1 MIHDISAI
9 FFTKHL
15 QFCPK
20 ININS
25 LHLLLIL
32 SSTPRKK
39 FLENQQSQ
47 TRRYTMN
54 SNLRQKFF
62 TGAMVLLVTVFFIP
76 AFAGAFTPGQCKP
89 DKGFGMKKHHVS
101 PLGIWQNPKMVQEL
115 GLTDEQVKGLREADF
130 SHREKRLQ
138 LKSKLDGLHLEMEKL
153 FSADPVNE
161 SDILQL
167 AQKISDIKGKLFVRR
182 IESRLAVGKLLT
194 ADQLKKLKMFDLHH
208 PAKHGKMHGNEKHR
222 RTPSKIEDA
231 N

>member
-1 MIHDISAI
+1 
-9 FFTKHL
+9 
-15 QFCPK
+15 
-20 ININS
+20 
-25 LHLLLIL
+25 
-32 SSTPRKK
+32 
-39 FLENQQSQ
+39 
-47 TRRYTMN
+47 MN

-62 TGAMVLLVTVFFIP
+62 TGAIVMLVTVFFIP
-76 AFAGAFTPGQCKP
+76 TFAGAFTPGQCKP

-130 SHREKRLQ
+130 AHREKRLQ

-153 FSADPVNE
+153 FSVDPVNE

-167 AQKISDIKGKLFVRR
+167 AQKISDLKGKLFVRK

-208 PAKHGKMHGNEKHR
+208 HAKEGKMHGNEKHR
-222 RTPSKIEDA
+222 RTPPKIEGA